1 MGGSGYMKI
10 RNIDVPVNIWG
21 ELEPYLD
28 HFREWK
34 IRGDKFQCTSC
45 FRHEKH
51 ASMAVNLENGT
62 WIDSGSPTDLYHK
75 GNFVAL
81 LAYLRQEEYQ
91 DTEEYLF
98 QAYHIMLEDTERLQ
112 LKIDLQQESTV
123 GVTYEWFKDF
133 PQLQFRHPYLLK
145 RGITKEVQRLF
156 CIGFDREH
164 HAVSLPWFN
173 NDKKVINVKF
183 RSILYKQFFYLQDG
197 QLTRNYVYG
206 LPQAISKGYKA
217 VAIVESEID
226 AMSLWTIGIAGVA
239 TGHAGINARQIQLL
253 VNAGI
258 EEVTIMTDADE
269 AGWRFER
276 ILEKELPKHFITYN
290 TDIFK
295 YGVKDVNDLL
305 LLGKLEE
312 CYNNRKFVEVFRWK
326 NGKK

>member
-112 LKIDLQQESTV
+112 LKIELQQESTV

-156 CIGFDREH
+156 CIGFDKEH
-164 HAVSLPWFN
+164 EAIAMPWFN
-173 NDKKVINVKF
+173 SDKKVINVKF
-183 RSILYKQFFYLQDG
+183 RSIRYKQFFYLQDG

-206 LPQAISKGYKA
+206 LPQCKALGYKD

-226 AMSLWTIGIAGVA
+226 CMYLWSNDIPAVAM
-239 TGHAGINARQIQLL
+239 GHAGINKNQIQLL
-253 VNAGI
+253 LNAGI
-258 EEVTIMTDADE
+258 ETVTFASDNDE
-269 AGWRFER
+269 AGERFR
-276 ILEKELPKHFITYN
+276 IEMRKKLPKLFTCYELEIPYM
-290 TDIFK
+290 
-295 YGVKDVNDLL
+295 YKDVNNIPQRELKQL
-305 LLGKLEE
+305 QE
-312 CYNNRKFVEVFRWK
+312 NRRLS
-326 NGKK
+326 NISLSIRL

>member
-1 MGGSGYMKI
+1 MKV
-10 RNIDVPVNIWG
+10 RNVEVPINIWA

-28 HFREWK
+28 HFGDYR
-34 IRGDKFQCTSC
+34 IRGDKLQACSP
-45 FRHEKH
+45 FRYERHP
-51 ASMAVNLENGT
+51 SFAVNLENGT

-98 QAYHIMLEDTERLQ
+98 QAYHIMLENTERLQ

-156 CIGFDREH
+156 CIGFDKEH
-164 HAVSLPWFN
+164 EAIAMPWFN
-173 NDKKVINVKF
+173 SDKKAINVKF
-183 RSILYKQFFYLQDG
+183 RSIRYKQFFYLQDG

-206 LPQAISKGYKA
+206 LPQCKALGYKD

-226 AMSLWTIGIAGVA
+226 CMYLWSNGIPAVAM
-239 TGHAGINARQIQLL
+239 GHAGINKNQIQLL
-253 VNAGI
+253 LNAGI
-258 EEVTIMTDADE
+258 ETVTFASDNDE
-269 AGWRFER
+269 AGERFRVEMR
-276 ILEKELPKHFITYN
+276 KKLPKLFTCYELEIPYM
-290 TDIFK
+290 
-295 YGVKDVNDLL
+295 YKDVNDIPQRELKQL
-305 LLGKLEE
+305 QE
-312 CYNNRKFVEVFRWK
+312 NRRLS
-326 NGKK
+326 NISLSIRL

>member
-1 MGGSGYMKI
+1 MRI
-10 RNIDVPVNIWG
+10 RNIEVPVNIWA

-28 HFREWK
+28 HFGDYRV
-34 IRGDKFQCTSC
+34 RGDKLQACSP
-45 FRHEKH
+45 FRYERHP
-51 ASMAVNLENGT
+51 SFAVNLENGT

-112 LKIDLQQESTV
+112 LKIELQQESTV

-156 CIGFDREH
+156 CIGFDKEH
-164 HAVSLPWFN
+164 EAIAMPWFN
-173 NDKKVINVKF
+173 SDKKVINVKF
-183 RSILYKQFFYLQDG
+183 RSIRYKQFFYLQDG

-206 LPQAISKGYKA
+206 LPQCKALGYKD

-226 AMSLWTIGIAGVA
+226 CMYLWSNSIPAVAM
-239 TGHAGINARQIQLL
+239 GHAGINKNQIQLL
-253 VNAGI
+253 LNAGI
-258 EEVTIMTDADE
+258 ETVTFASDNDE
-269 AGWRFER
+269 AGERFRVEMR
-276 ILEKELPKHFITYN
+276 KKLPKLFTCYELEIPYM
-290 TDIFK
+290 
-295 YGVKDVNDLL
+295 YKDVNDIPQKELKNL
-305 LLGKLEE
+305 YE
-312 CYNNRKFVEVFRWK
+312 NRKFVEVFKWK
-326 NGKK
+326 NGKM

>member
-1 MGGSGYMKI
+1 MKV
-10 RNIDVPVNIWG
+10 RNVEVPINIWA

-28 HFREWK
+28 HFGDYR
-34 IRGDKFQCTSC
+34 IRGDKLQACSP
-45 FRHEKH
+45 FRYERHP
-51 ASMAVNLENGT
+51 SFAVNLENGT

-156 CIGFDREH
+156 CIGFDKEH
-164 HAVSLPWFN
+164 EAIAMPWFN
-173 NDKKVINVKF
+173 SDKKVINVKF
-183 RSILYKQFFYLQDG
+183 RSIRYRQFFYLQDG

-206 LPQAISKGYKA
+206 LPQCKALGYKD

-226 AMSLWTIGIAGVA
+226 CMYLWSNSIPAVAM
-239 TGHAGINARQIQLL
+239 GHAGINKNQIQLL
-253 VNAGI
+253 LNAGI
-258 EEVTIMTDADE
+258 ETVTFASDNDE
-269 AGWRFER
+269 AGERFRVEMR
-276 ILEKELPKHFITYN
+276 KKLPKLFNCYELEIPYM
-290 TDIFK
+290 
-295 YGVKDVNDLL
+295 YKDVNNIPQKELKQL
-305 LLGKLEE
+305 QE
-312 CYNNRKFVEVFRWK
+312 NRRYSDISLSIRL
-326 NGKK
+326 

>member
-1 MGGSGYMKI
+1 MKV
-10 RNIDVPVNIWG
+10 RNVEVPINIWA

-28 HFREWK
+28 HFGDYR
-34 IRGDKFQCTSC
+34 IRGDKLQACSP
-45 FRHEKH
+45 FRYERHP
-51 ASMAVNLENGT
+51 SFAVNLENGT

-156 CIGFDREH
+156 CIGFDKEH
-164 HAVSLPWFN
+164 EAIAMPWFN
-173 NDKKVINVKF
+173 SDKKVINVKF
-183 RSILYKQFFYLQDG
+183 RSIRYKQFFYLQDG

-206 LPQAISKGYKA
+206 LPQCKALGYKD

-226 AMSLWTIGIAGVA
+226 CMYLWSNGIPAVAM
-239 TGHAGINARQIQLL
+239 GHAGINKNQIQLL
-253 VNAGI
+253 LNAGI
-258 EEVTIMTDADE
+258 ETVTFASDNDE
-269 AGWRFER
+269 AGERFR
-276 ILEKELPKHFITYN
+276 IEMRKKLPKLFTCYELEIPYM
-290 TDIFK
+290 
-295 YGVKDVNDLL
+295 YKDVNNIPQRELKQL
-305 LLGKLEE
+305 QE
-312 CYNNRKFVEVFRWK
+312 NRRLS
-326 NGKK
+326 NISLSIRL

>member
-1 MGGSGYMKI
+1 MKV
-10 RNIDVPVNIWG
+10 RNVEVPINIWA

-28 HFREWK
+28 HFGDYR
-34 IRGDKFQCTSC
+34 IRGDKLQACSP
-45 FRHEKH
+45 FRYERHP
-51 ASMAVNLENGT
+51 SFAVNLEDGT

-156 CIGFDREH
+156 CIGFDKEH
-164 HAVSLPWFN
+164 EAIAMPWFN
-173 NDKKVINVKF
+173 SDKKVINVKF
-183 RSILYKQFFYLQDG
+183 RSIRYKQFFYLQDG

-206 LPQAISKGYKA
+206 LPQCKALGYKD

-226 AMSLWTIGIAGVA
+226 CMYLWSNSIPAVAM
-239 TGHAGINARQIQLL
+239 GHAGINKNQIQLL
-253 VNAGI
+253 LNAGI
-258 EEVTIMTDADE
+258 ETVTFASDNDE
-269 AGWRFER
+269 AGERFRVEMR
-276 ILEKELPKHFITYN
+276 KKLPKLFTCYELEIPYM
-290 TDIFK
+290 
-295 YGVKDVNDLL
+295 YKDVNNIPQRELKQL
-305 LLGKLEE
+305 QE
-312 CYNNRKFVEVFRWK
+312 NRRYS
-326 NGKK
+326 NISLSIRL

>member
-1 MGGSGYMKI
+1 MRI
-10 RNIDVPVNIWG
+10 RNIEVPVNIWA

-28 HFREWK
+28 HFGDYRV
-34 IRGDKFQCTSC
+34 RGDKLQACSP
-45 FRHEKH
+45 FRYERHP
-51 ASMAVNLENGT
+51 SFAVNLENGT

-98 QAYHIMLEDTERLQ
+98 QAYHIMLEDTEKLQ

-156 CIGFDREH
+156 CIGFDKEH
-164 HAVSLPWFN
+164 EAIAMPWFN
-173 NDKKVINVKF
+173 SDKKAINVKF
-183 RSILYKQFFYLQDG
+183 RSIRYKQFFYLQDG

-206 LPQAISKGYKA
+206 LPQCKALGYKD

-226 AMSLWTIGIAGVA
+226 CMYLWSNGIPAVAM
-239 TGHAGINARQIQLL
+239 GHAGINKNQIQLL
-253 VNAGI
+253 LNAGI
-258 EEVTIMTDADE
+258 ETVTFASDNDE
-269 AGWRFER
+269 AGERFRVEMR
-276 ILEKELPKHFITYN
+276 KKLPKLFTCYELEIPYM
-290 TDIFK
+290 
-295 YGVKDVNDLL
+295 YKDVNNIPQRELKQL
-305 LLGKLEE
+305 QE
-312 CYNNRKFVEVFRWK
+312 NRRYSDISLSIRL
-326 NGKK
+326 

>member
-1 MGGSGYMKI
+1 MKV
-10 RNIDVPVNIWG
+10 RNVEVPINIWA

-28 HFREWK
+28 HFGDYR
-34 IRGDKFQCTSC
+34 IRGDKLQACSP
-45 FRHEKH
+45 FRYERHP
-51 ASMAVNLENGT
+51 SFAVNLENGT

-156 CIGFDREH
+156 CIGFDKEH
-164 HAVSLPWFN
+164 EAIAMPWFN
-173 NDKKVINVKF
+173 SDKKVINVKF
-183 RSILYKQFFYLQDG
+183 RSIRYKQFFYLQDG

-206 LPQAISKGYKA
+206 LPQCKALGYKD

-226 AMSLWTIGIAGVA
+226 CMYLWSNGIPAVAM
-239 TGHAGINARQIQLL
+239 GHAGINKNQIQLL
-253 VNAGI
+253 LNAGI
-258 EEVTIMTDADE
+258 ETVTFASDNDE
-269 AGWRFER
+269 AGERFR
-276 ILEKELPKHFITYN
+276 IEMRKKLPKLFTCYELEIPYM
-290 TDIFK
+290 
-295 YGVKDVNDLL
+295 YKDVNNIPQRELKQL
-305 LLGKLEE
+305 QE
-312 CYNNRKFVEVFRWK
+312 NRRYS
-326 NGKK
+326 NISLSIRL

>member
-1 MGGSGYMKI
+1 MKV
-10 RNIDVPVNIWG
+10 RNVEVPINIWA

-28 HFREWK
+28 HFGDYR
-34 IRGDKFQCTSC
+34 IRGDKLQACSP
-45 FRHEKH
+45 FRYERHP
-51 ASMAVNLENGT
+51 SFAVNLENGT

-145 RGITKEVQRLF
+145 RGITKEVQGLF
-156 CIGFDREH
+156 CIGFDKEH
-164 HAVSLPWFN
+164 EAIAMPWFN
-173 NDKKVINVKF
+173 SDKKVINVKF
-183 RSILYKQFFYLQDG
+183 RSIRYKQFFYLQDG

-206 LPQAISKGYKA
+206 LPQCKALGYKD

-226 AMSLWTIGIAGVA
+226 CMYLWSNSIPAVAM
-239 TGHAGINARQIQLL
+239 GHAGINKNQIQLL
-253 VNAGI
+253 LNAGI
-258 EEVTIMTDADE
+258 ETVTFASDNDE
-269 AGWRFER
+269 AGERFRVEMR
-276 ILEKELPKHFITYN
+276 KKLPKLFTCYELEIPYM
-290 TDIFK
+290 
-295 YGVKDVNDLL
+295 YKDVNNIPQRELKQL
-305 LLGKLEE
+305 QE
-312 CYNNRKFVEVFRWK
+312 NRRYS
-326 NGKK
+326 NISLSIRL

>member
-1 MGGSGYMKI
+1 MKV
-10 RNIDVPVNIWG
+10 RNVEVPINIWA

-28 HFREWK
+28 HFGDYR
-34 IRGDKFQCTSC
+34 IRGDKLQACSP
-45 FRHEKH
+45 FRYERHP
-51 ASMAVNLENGT
+51 SFAVNLENGT

-156 CIGFDREH
+156 CIGFDKEH
-164 HAVSLPWFN
+164 EAIAMPWFN
-173 NDKKVINVKF
+173 SDKKVINVKF
-183 RSILYKQFFYLQDG
+183 RSIRYKQFFYLQDG

-206 LPQAISKGYKA
+206 LPQCKALGYKD

-226 AMSLWTIGIAGVA
+226 CMYLWSNSIPAVAM
-239 TGHAGINARQIQLL
+239 GHAGINKNQIQLL
-253 VNAGI
+253 LNAGI
-258 EEVTIMTDADE
+258 ETVTFASDNDE
-269 AGWRFER
+269 AGERFRVEMR
-276 ILEKELPKHFITYN
+276 KKLPKLFTCYELEIPYM
-290 TDIFK
+290 
-295 YGVKDVNDLL
+295 YKDVNDIPQKELKQL
-305 LLGKLEE
+305 QE
-312 CYNNRKFVEVFRWK
+312 NRRYS
-326 NGKK
+326 NISLDIRL

>member
-1 MGGSGYMKI
+1 MKV
-10 RNIDVPVNIWG
+10 RNVEVPINIWA

-28 HFREWK
+28 HFGDYR
-34 IRGDKFQCTSC
+34 IRGDKLQACSP
-45 FRHEKH
+45 FRYERHP
-51 ASMAVNLENGT
+51 SFAVNLENGT

-156 CIGFDREH
+156 CIGFDKEH
-164 HAVSLPWFN
+164 EAIAMPWFN
-173 NDKKVINVKF
+173 SDKKVINVKF
-183 RSILYKQFFYLQDG
+183 RSIRYKQFFYLQDG

-206 LPQAISKGYKA
+206 LPQCKALGYKD

-226 AMSLWTIGIAGVA
+226 CMYLWSNSIPAVAM
-239 TGHAGINARQIQLL
+239 GHAGINKNQIQLL
-253 VNAGI
+253 LNAGI
-258 EEVTIMTDADE
+258 ETVTFASDNDE
-269 AGWRFER
+269 AGERFRVEMR
-276 ILEKELPKHFITYN
+276 KKLPKLFNCYELEIPYM
-290 TDIFK
+290 
-295 YGVKDVNDLL
+295 YKDVNNIPQKELKQL
-305 LLGKLEE
+305 QE
-312 CYNNRKFVEVFRWK
+312 NRRYSDISLSIRL
-326 NGKK
+326 